1 VLPIFEERHLGC
13 VGLFCFDQS
22 SNHAAMAGDGLIA
35 SNMNLNPG
43 GSQPALRD
51 GWFVDGG
58 VKIVQKMQDDH
69 GVPKGIMAV
78 LKERNLWPGGR
89 FLLQCK
95 DGCTSTSCCAK
106 TLLASQPDFLEQT
119 SVIEEIV
126 KKGGH
131 MVAFYPKFHCETNFI
146 ERYWGAC
153 KRLARQRCDY
163 TFASLRVQVPQILKE
178 VPLGTIRAFHRKAWR
193 YIDAYN
199 KGLEGPLAE
208 WAVKKYKSH
217 RRLPPQSVEAF
228 LAQKMEEEN

>member
-1 VLPIFEERHLGC
+1 MLPIFEQQHPGC

-22 SNHAAMAGDGLIA
+22 SNHAAMAANALIA

-51 GWFVDGG
+51 GWFMDGE
-58 VKIVQKMQDDH
+58 VKIVQKMQDKH
-69 GVPKGIMAV
+69 GVPRGIMAV
-78 LKERNLWPGGR
+78 LKERKLWPEGR

-95 DGCTSTSCCAK
+95 DVCTSTSCCAK
-106 TLLASQPDFLEQT
+106 TLLANQPDFLEQT
-119 SVIEEIV
+119 SVIEETV
-126 KKGGH
+126 KNKGH

-163 TFASLRVQVPQILKE
+163 TFANLRIQVPLILKE

-193 YIDAYN
+193 YIDAYH

-208 WAVKKYKSH
+208 WVVKKYKSH
-217 RRLPPQSVEAF
+217 RRLPPHTVEAF
-228 LAQKMEEEN
+228 LTLKEKET